1 MLSRRDLHALITTDV
16 EAENR
21 KRRAFGMPELPIP
34 SRRSIERWVK
44 GMEGYSQVKRRDGA
58 AEADRR
64 FKAVELGAQHA
75 DRPGEI
81 VQVDATRID
90 LALLDEDTGL
100 TVQSPWLVV
109 AMDVRTRVV
118 LSAVLGHEPPSV
130 EMLSALFRTM
140 VQTQTPADLGDEL
153 PIEPFR
159 PPGYPATLVLDNA
172 LENVGRSMQRMCEAN
187 GINQTFAAVKRPNQ
201 KGIVERFFGT
211 LNQGLLHALPGGKPF
226 TPERRQQ
233 LDIDPEREAVLTL
246 GEAKALIGRFI
257 FCEYHNAKHST
268 LGRTPRAQWEMDA
281 AQHPLLRPASLLQFE
296 YSLGFQEYRTL
307 DRRGIQLHG
316 LNYNGP
322 QTSKL
327 LEDLLPRAK
336 GKSGQSSVR
345 VAVRYLAD
353 DLSRVVIFNE
363 VSKDFVPLPC
373 VTPGF
378 ETPIGLFALKWLKAR
393 MREDGQ
399 DPDDALLLAQER
411 ADRVRE
417 IEALKRDRK
426 LKNRSLGQRLQHKP
440 VRADDEH
447 QAHSEQAGLSLPA
460 ESASALSGV
469 HERRPSKRAHKPR
482 QRTAKKSGRAR
493 ADGPVP
499 PPQTPLAAPSIDGA
513 GQDEDPVRQRFLQR
527 RAARGAQSD
536 G

>member
-1 MLSRRDLHALITTDV
+1 MLSSRDLHALIATDV
-16 EAENR
+16 AEENR
-21 KRRAFGMPELPIP
+21 KRRAFGMPELPVP

-44 GMEGYSQVKRRDGA
+44 EMEGYSQVKRRYGA
-58 AEADRR
+58 TEADKR

-75 DRPGEI
+75 ARPGEI

-90 LALLDEDTGL
+90 LAGIDEDTGL
-100 TVQSPWLVV
+100 TVQSPWLVI

-118 LSAVLGHEPPSV
+118 LSTVVGPEPPSV
-130 EMLSALFRTM
+130 EMLSALFRNM
-140 VQTQTPADLGDEL
+140 VRTQPPTDLDDQL
-153 PIEPFR
+153 PLKPFR
-159 PPGYPATLVLDNA
+159 PAGYPATLVLDNA
-172 LENVGRSMQRMCEAN
+172 LENIGPSMREMCTHN
-187 GINQTFAAVKRPNQ
+187 GINQTLAAVKRPNQ

-226 TPERRQQ
+226 TPQRRQQ
-233 LDIDPEREAVLTL
+233 LGIDPEREAALTL
-246 GEAKALIGRFI
+246 REINALIERYT
-257 FCEYHNAKHST
+257 FCEYHNTIHST
-268 LGRTPRAQWEMDA
+268 LGRTPKAQWEMDA

-322 QTSKL
+322 QTSKF

-373 VTPGF
+373 ITPGF

-411 ADRVRE
+411 ANRVRE

-426 LKNRSLGQRLQHKP
+426 LKNRSLAQRLQHKP

-447 QAHSEQAGLSLPA
+447 QADSEQAGLYLPA
-460 ESASALSGV
+460 ESASTLSGV
-469 HERRPSKRAHKPR
+469 HERLPSKRTPKPR
-482 QRTAKKSGRAR
+482 RRTAKRSESAR
-493 ADGPVP
+493 AEGPVP
-499 PPQTPLAAPSIDGA
+499 PPQTSAGAPSSEGA

-527 RAARGAQSD
+527 RAAKGDQRD